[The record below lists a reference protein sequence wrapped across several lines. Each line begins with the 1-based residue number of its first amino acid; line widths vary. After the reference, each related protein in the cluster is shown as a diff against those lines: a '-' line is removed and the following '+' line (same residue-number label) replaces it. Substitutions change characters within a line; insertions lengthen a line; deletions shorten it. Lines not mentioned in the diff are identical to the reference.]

1 MPLALHAL
9 RLLLA
14 SRCLTSPIR
23 SPPPPSPVCM
33 TTNRIKPSPATGTAS
48 RQSKR
53 HRPGSRNRSHHQ
65 SCRVGTSSPTEQIAT
80 AAVGLDSGHPKDPR
94 RRLAPKTSFP
104 HHPLCFPHLTMISRA
119 LECQQRKASAV
130 TTSAS
135 SASTLPPEGTA
146 ATRRCSWSP
155 SQEVPVRALHVPRS
169 ARAVAALPSDLGE
182 IPMPRAFRFAASGHF
197 PWSVDRS
204 RVE

>member
-1 MPLALHAL
+1 MPCTKPTCPATTVSSLPGKQSAATRNIASTCAAPPAHEHACAPPAAPRNPSQGAARLAPVRVPPMEDAERRPLPSGF
-9 RLLLA
+9 RP
-14 SRCLTSPIR
+14 SRG
-23 SPPPPSPVCM
+23 PPPPVSPE
-33 TTNRIKPSPATGTAS
+33 N
-48 RQSKR
+48 
-53 HRPGSRNRSHHQ
+53 
-65 SCRVGTSSPTEQIAT
+65 E
-80 AAVGLDSGHPKDPR
+80 
-94 RRLAPKTSFP
+94 FP
-104 HHPLCFPHLTMISRA
+104 HHPLCFPQLTMISCAR
-119 LECQQRKASAV
+119 ECQQRKASAV

-146 ATRRCSWSP
+146 ATRRRSLLP

>member
-9 RLLLA
+9 RLLLT

-33 TTNRIKPSPATGTAS
+33 TTNRIKPLPATGTAS

-53 HRPGSRNRSHHQ
+53 HRPGNRNRGHHQ
-65 SCRVGTSSPTEQIAT
+65 SCRVGTSSPTEQIVTT
-80 AAVGLDSGHPKDPR
+80 AVSLDSGHPEDPH
-94 RRLAPKTSFP
+94 RRLALKTSFP
-104 HHPLCFPHLTMISRA
+104 HHPLCFPHLTMNSRA
-119 LECQQRKASAV
+119 LECQQRKASAA

-146 ATRRCSWSP
+146 AARRRSLSP
-155 SQEVPVRALHVPRS
+155 FQEVPSSSTPR
-169 ARAVAALPSDLGE
+169 PE
-182 IPMPRAFRFAASGHF
+182 ISPRR
-197 PWSVDRS
+197 RS
-204 RVE
+204 SPQCPR

>member
-53 HRPGSRNRSHHQ
+53 HSPGSRNRSHHL
-65 SCRVGTSSPTEQIAT
+65 SCRVGTSSPSEQIAA
-80 AAVGLDSGHPKDPR
+80 AAVGLDSGHPDDPR
-94 RRLAPKTSFP
+94 RRKGKPSSLQEHRPPWPCSVWFL
-104 HHPLCFPHLTMISRA
+104 HHHLQGAILHLHALSRHRPLPDSYRCP
-119 LECQQRKASAV
+119 
-130 TTSAS
+130 
-135 SASTLPPEGTA
+135 
-146 ATRRCSWSP
+146 RRT
-155 SQEVPVRALHVPRS
+155 
-169 ARAVAALPSDLGE
+169 AALPAFPVS
-182 IPMPRAFRFAASGHF
+182 IRASWDSTDEATMST
-197 PWSVDRS
+197 S
-204 RVE
+204 